1 MAILDHPSL
10 LTHGGSLVERVDPR
24 ARILAA
30 TAFSVLVAVVDRGP
44 TLLVALAAAVVA
56 AAASRLRPHAALA
69 RLVSLNGFML
79 VLALVLPWS
88 VRGTP
93 LVQLGSAV
101 YSREGLALA
110 GTVALKGNAIV
121 VMLMALVGTLDVAIL
136 GHALEHLYVP
146 EKLTHL
152 LLFTVRYLDLLD
164 RQFRQLTAAMR
175 VRGFRP
181 RMDLHTYRTYGYLVG
196 MLLVRSLDRSERVLA
211 AMKCRGFRGH
221 FFLLDHFGFTVR
233 DVWFAAA
240 TVLLLAGLG
249 SVEWVF

>member
-10 LTHGGSLVERVDPR
+10 LTHGGSLVERLDPR

-30 TAFSVLVAVVDRGP
+30 TAFSVLVAVADRFP
-44 TLLVALAAAVVA
+44 TLLVALAAALVA
-56 AAASRLRPHAALA
+56 AAASRLRPRAALA

-79 VLALVLPWS
+79 ALALVLPWS

-93 LVQLGSAV
+93 LVQLGPAA
-101 YSREGLALA
+101 YSREGLVLA
-110 GTVALKGNAIV
+110 GTVAFKGNAIV

-221 FFLLDHFGFTVR
+221 FFLLDHFCFGAT
-233 DVWFAAA
+233 DVWFAGA
-240 TVLLLAGLG
+240 TVLLLVGLS

>member
-1 MAILDHPSL
+1 MMLLDHPSL
-10 LTHGGSLVERVDPR
+10 LAPGGSLVERVDPR

-30 TAFSVLVAVVDRGP
+30 TGFSLLVAVVDRFP
-44 TLLVALAAAVVA
+44 TLFVALAAALVA
-56 AAASRLRPHAALA
+56 GGASRLRPRAAVA
-69 RLVSLNGFML
+69 RMVSLNGFML
-79 VLALVLPWS
+79 LLALILPWS
-88 VRGTP
+88 VHGTA
-93 LVQLGSAV
+93 LVQLGPVA

-121 VMLMALVGTLDVAIL
+121 LMLMALVGTLDVAIL

-164 RQFRQLTAAMR
+164 RQYRQLTAAMR

-181 RMDLHTYRTYGYLVG
+181 RMDRHTYRTFGYLVG

-221 FFLLDHFGFTVR
+221 FFLLDHFSFGTA
-233 DVWFAAA
+233 DLWFGGVMVA
-240 TVLLLAGLG
+240 LLAGLG
-249 SVEWVF
+249 TVEWVF